1 MFCKDKD
8 GNGRIDMESFEM
20 HIRSSMHGIGS
31 IMLEELLNA
40 DCGDYRGRTIPCSKG
55 HEFKF
60 IQICRTPVA

>member
-1 MFCKDKD
+1 MFYKGKA

-40 DCGDYRGRTIPCSKG
+40 DGGDYRGRTITCGKG
-55 HEFKF
+55 HDFAV
-60 IQICRTPVA
+60 QS